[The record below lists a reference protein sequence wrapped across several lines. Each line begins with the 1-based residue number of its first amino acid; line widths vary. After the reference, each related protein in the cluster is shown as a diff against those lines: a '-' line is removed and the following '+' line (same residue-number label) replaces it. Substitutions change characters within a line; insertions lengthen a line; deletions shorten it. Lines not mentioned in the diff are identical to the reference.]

1 MFFGLL
7 PPDHPRKGNPPT
19 PPQLPQPTTM
29 TWGTSLFQIVSK
41 VLNKKKLSDKPQLTQ
56 AAMVVL
62 DTTNDLGSQH
72 K

>member
-1 MFFGLL
+1 MFLGLM
-7 PPDHPRKGNPPT
+7 PPDHPRKGDPST
-19 PPQLPQPTTM
+19 PPHLPQPTTM
-29 TWGTSLFQIVSK
+29 TWGTCPFQIVPQ
-41 VLNKKKLSDKPQLTQ
+41 VLNKIKLIDKPQLPQ